1 MKPKEPIP
9 KLGDMKMRLL
19 LRALGLLAIILSVN
33 LNSPAVAQGVGQRH
47 HDPPSF
53 MHRLTEDQQITLREL
68 ISQMQTE
75 GATREKIHDAITAQ
89 LREWGIEPPEHF
101 GKRQPFR
108 HIMDRLNEEQKAIIQ
123 ELISQMRKDG
133 ASREEIHSA
142 VFAQLQAWNV
152 ELPRHGNGH
161 GPWFRRIMR
170 QLTHEQKAQVRQLIR
185 ELRQAHASREEI
197 RQAIITI
204 FEEFGYEVSGNNDLS
219 VNESKIQAKNYPNP
233 FNLQTQ
239 ISYTLHEPADVQI
252 QIYNIAGQLVRSY
265 ELGYQPHGRH
275 SVSWDGYSQHSQTAP
290 SGIYLYRISV
300 GDQSIVKPMLLMK

>member
-1 MKPKEPIP
+1 MQPKEPMP

-19 LRALGLLAIILSVN
+19 LRALGLVAIILSVN
-33 LNSPAVAQGVGQRH
+33 LNSLAVAQGAGHRH

-68 ISQMQTE
+68 ISRMRTG
-75 GATREKIHDAITAQ
+75 GATRDEIHDAMRAQ
-89 LREWGIEPPEHF
+89 LAEWGIEPPAHF
-101 GKRQPFR
+101 GKRHPFR
-108 HIMDRLNEEQKAIIQ
+108 HIMDRLTEEQKAIMQ
-123 ELISQMRKDG
+123 ELISQMRKDE
-133 ASREEIHSA
+133 ASREEIRNA
-142 VFAQLQAWNV
+142 VFAQLEAWNI
-152 ELPRHGNGH
+152 ELPRHRNGQ

-170 QLTHEQKAQVRQLIR
+170 QLTPEQKAQVRQLIR
-185 ELRQAHASREEI
+185 ELRQADASRKKI
-197 RQAIITI
+197 RHAIMTL
-204 FEEFGYEVSGNNDLS
+204 FKEFGYEVPGNNDLS
-219 VNESKIQAKNYPNP
+219 VNGSKIQAKNYPNP

-275 SVSWDGYSQHSQTAP
+275 SVSWDGYTQHSQTAP